1 MEQNFYTQLQ
11 FIRKFGDYLI
21 INIAFFIGYV
31 IKFGFGFEV
40 FANNNYLSFLLFFNL
55 AWIISTSAL
64 KTYNTS
70 GLNLTFLNTVDRVVR
85 LLLLDL
91 LLVAAFNGLIKTYF
105 SRLFILY
112 TYIALTVLV
121 FIWRYLSLRILV
133 SQNKRKNRLNK

>member
-21 INIAFFIGYV
+21 INIAFFIGYF
-31 IKFGFGFEV
+31 IKFGFGLEV

-105 SRLFILY
+105 
-112 TYIALTVLV
+112 
-121 FIWRYLSLRILV
+121 
-133 SQNKRKNRLNK
+133 